1 VSTSQP
7 SHIEDA
13 VASLD
18 IELTADETAAQEAPY
33 TPVVRDFP
41 LTIASV
47 TERPVWSVHA
57 SPRAAQIDTISG
69 SMFGNCVL

>member
-41 LTIASV
+41 R
-47 TERPVWSVHA
+47 ERD
-57 SPRAAQIDTISG
+57 RARGLERSCQPSSRTDRHH
-69 SMFGNCVL
+69 FRVDVR